1 MKNRN
6 LPNGTRDEFGTRAEI
21 KETIQERLFKL
32 FRDRGFNRL
41 TTPILEYADVFS
53 PLNLENVR
61 PYQLLD
67 EQGEALVLRPDLT
80 LPVARMMSTTGIEV
94 PAKWYYGGDVF
105 RLNKQLS
112 GSYNQVTQAGIEIV
126 GYAGL
131 KGEWE
136 SLAIAVQGC
145 EINAVKDLTIEL
157 SDARFVDAVF
167 AQLPLADP
175 TKQALKQALFDKDLT
190 RYQQLAQSLA
200 NTAYQPFISEWP
212 WLFGAV
218 DLVMATVKTLPDQ
231 EQLQPILTDLERT
244 AQFIEAQTG
253 DLTVV
258 LDLSRPTPQSYYT
271 GMAFRGYTQSDADY
285 LFSGGRYDKL
295 LTSFQKVQEP
305 AVGVAF
311 DVDALADRAA
321 GPVDVVQTLLYF
333 EPEQWSVAEAAL
345 KKDPNATLCLADS
358 LAEAQAIARSQQMT
372 LVNLAANQEVGA

>member
-6 LPNGTRDEFGTRAEI
+6 LPNGTRDEFGARAGV
-21 KETIQERLFKL
+21 KESIQDRLFEL
-32 FRDRGFNRL
+32 FKGRGFSRL
-41 TTPILEYADVFS
+41 TTPILEYADVFA

-112 GSYNQVTQAGIEIV
+112 GSYNQVTQAGVEIV

-136 SLAIAVQGC
+136 CLAIAVQGC
-145 EINAVKDLTIEL
+145 GANAVRDLTIEL

-167 AQLPLADP
+167 AQLPLAEP

-190 RYQQLAQSLA
+190 RYQQLAQSLVD
-200 NTAYQPFISEWP
+200 TAYQPFITEWP
-212 WLFGAV
+212 WLFGDV
-218 DLVMATVKTLPDQ
+218 DSIMNTVKTLPDQ
-231 EQLQPILTDLERT
+231 GLLRPILSDLEKT
-244 AQFIEAQTG
+244 VDFIATQAG
-253 DLTVV
+253 SVSVV
-258 LDLSRPTPQSYYT
+258 LDLSRPTPQRYYT

-285 LFSGGRYDKL
+285 LFSGGRYDEL
-295 LTSFQKVQEP
+295 LTSFQKVKEP

-321 GPVDVVQTLLYF
+321 PPSDEPRTLLYF
-333 EPEQWSVAEAAL
+333 EPTQWAAAEATL
-345 KKDPNATLCLADS
+345 KKTPNATLCLADS

-372 LVNLAANQEVGA
+372 LVNLTTTREVGA